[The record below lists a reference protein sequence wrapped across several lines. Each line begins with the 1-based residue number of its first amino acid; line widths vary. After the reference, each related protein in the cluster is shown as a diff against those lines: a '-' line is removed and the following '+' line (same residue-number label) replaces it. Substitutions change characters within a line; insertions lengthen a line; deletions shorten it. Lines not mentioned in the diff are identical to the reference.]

1 MNPAA
6 VNKWSR
12 WWQTLRSLSG
22 DDRYERYVEHLRSH
36 HPGSELP
43 TRARFYA
50 SELERRWNR
59 DGPTRCC

>member
-1 MNPAA
+1 MSTTG
-6 VNKWSR
+6 VNRWSLL
-12 WWQTLRSLSG
+12 WEALRSLTG
-22 DDRYERYVEHLRSH
+22 DNSYERYVKHLAAR
-36 HPGSELP
+36 HPQDRPL